1 MNKYFLTGAL
11 ATIAFPTIA
20 AAAPAAPMAPM
31 APMTADQ
38 HQQMPKKD
46 GCCPEKKD
54 GAPKDDCCKGM
65 KCCDGMKAA
74 EKGAAATDAHA
85 GHPATH

>member
-1 MNKYFLTGAL
+1 MTKYNFAAAL
-11 ATIAFPTIA
+11 VTIAFPSIA
-20 AAAPAAPMAPM
+20 LAAPAPM

-54 GAPKDDCCKGM
+54 GGSKDDCCKGM
-65 KCCDGMKAA
+65 KCCDGMKPAGKAMSDDHAA
-74 EKGAAATDAHA
+74 HSM
-85 GHPATH
+85 TH

>member
-1 MNKYFLTGAL
+1 MYKYFLSGAL

-20 AAAPAAPMAPM
+20 AAAPATPMAPM
-31 APMTADQ
+31 APMTPDQ
-38 HQQMPKKD
+38 HQQMPKKG

-85 GHPATH
+85 GQPATH

>member
-1 MNKYFLTGAL
+1 MNKYILTAAL
-11 ATIAFPTIA
+11 ATIALPSMA
-20 AAAPAAPMAPM
+20 LAAPEAPMAPM

-54 GAPKDDCCKGM
+54 GESKDDCCKGM
-65 KCCDGMKAA
+65 KCCDGMKPAA
-74 EKGAAATDAHA
+74 KGTAADAHA
-85 GHPATH
+85 GHSTH

>member
-31 APMTADQ
+31 APMTPDQ

-65 KCCDGMKAA
+65 KCCDGMKASA
-74 EKGAAATDAHA
+74 KGAAADVHA
-85 GHPATH
+85 GHVTTN